1 MAGSSVRIF
10 LGCWLGHDR
19 PSEWEIWR
27 LAVALGSFQTA
38 GWITIL
44 VANGRFGGWNS
55 ARTISDCWLGH
66 DLRGSVEIWRLA
78 VASGSLLAG
87 WTTIVGVNERCGEW
101 Q

>member
-19 PSEWEIWR
+19 PSEWQIWR

-55 ARTISDCWLGH
+55 ARIFSDCLLGH
-66 DLRGSVEIWRLA
+66 VLRGSWEIWRLA
-78 VASGSLLAG
+78 VAL
-87 WTTIVGVNERCGEW
+87 
-101 Q
+101 